1 MPEQHGAYAWREG
14 GNLNHYASRTLRSSG
29 TVRPGSLKDV
39 PIPSEPLSPDSFR
52 QQVRIFYERH
62 GRDLEWRKDITPY
75 RIVVS
80 EVMLQQ
86 TQVGRVSSAF
96 PRFIEH
102 FPDFESL
109 AGATLEEVL
118 IEWQGLGYNR
128 RAMSLK
134 RAAER
139 VVSEFSGN
147 LPRDERILATLPG
160 IGKATAASIT
170 VFAYNIPVGF
180 IETNIRRVFLHCFF
194 LGRDGVPDREV
205 FPLVL
210 GTMDDEDPRTWF
222 WALMDYGSYLG
233 RKSGNANRRSSHYR
247 RQSVFSGSD
256 RQIRGH
262 ILRILV
268 REGEIHRDTLCSLA
282 GGDAERVG
290 RMMTVLETEGFIEI
304 EQDMV
309 RISGR

>member
-1 MPEQHGAYAWREG
+1 M
-14 GNLNHYASRTLRSSG
+14 
-29 TVRPGSLKDV
+29 
-39 PIPSEPLSPDSFR
+39 
-52 QQVRIFYERH
+52 FYDRH
-62 GRDLEWRKDITPY
+62 GRDLEWRKNITPY

-86 TQVGRVSSAF
+86 TQVERVSSAF

-128 RAMSLK
+128 RAMALK
-134 RAAER
+134 KTAER
-139 VVSEFSGN
+139 VLSEFN
-147 LPRDERILATLPG
+147 AELPRDERILATLPG
-160 IGKATAASIT
+160 IGKATAASIS
-170 VFAYNIPVGF
+170 VFAFNMPVAF

-194 LGRDGVPDREV
+194 PGRDGVPDREV

-210 GTMDDEDPRTWF
+210 GTMDEEDPRTWF

-247 RQSVFSGSD
+247 RQSVFSRSD
-256 RQIRGH
+256 RQIRGL

-268 REGEIHRDTLCSLA
+268 REGELHPDTLCRLA

-290 RMMTVLETEGFIEI
+290 RMMNTLEKEGFIEI
-304 EQDMV
+304 DQDLV
-309 RISGR
+309 RISGG

>member
-1 MPEQHGAYAWREG
+1 
-14 GNLNHYASRTLRSSG
+14 
-29 TVRPGSLKDV
+29 
-39 PIPSEPLSPDSFR
+39 
-52 QQVRIFYERH
+52 
-62 GRDLEWRKDITPY
+62 
-75 RIVVS
+75 
-80 EVMLQQ
+80 MLQQ
-86 TQVGRVSSAF
+86 TQVERVSSAF
-96 PRFIEH
+96 PRFIKH

-134 RAAER
+134 KAAER

-170 VFAYNIPVGF
+170 VFAFNKPVAF

-194 LGRDGVPDREV
+194 AGRDGVPDREI

-233 RKSGNANRRSSHYR
+233 RKSVNANRRSSHYR

-256 RQIRGH
+256 RQIRGL

-268 REGEIHRDTLCSLA
+268 REGKLHPDTLCSLA
-282 GGDAERVG
+282 GGDPERIG
-290 RMMTVLETEGFIEI
+290 RMMNVLKNEGFIEI
-304 EQDMV
+304 EHDLV
-309 RISGR
+309 RISGG

>member
-1 MPEQHGAYAWREG
+1 VRSRSPE
-14 GNLNHYASRTLRSSG
+14 
-29 TVRPGSLKDV
+29 DV
-39 PIPSEPLSPDSFR
+39 PLPPHPLSPDSFKEQIR
-52 QQVRIFYERH
+52 MFYDRH
-62 GRDLEWRKDITPY
+62 GRDLAWREHITPY

-86 TQVGRVSSAF
+86 TQVERVSSAF

-102 FPDFESL
+102 FPDFKSL

-118 IEWQGLGYNR
+118 AEWQGLGYNR
-128 RAMSLK
+128 RAMALK
-134 RAAER
+134 KTAER

-147 LPRDERILATLPG
+147 LPGDARILATMPG
-160 IGKATAASIT
+160 IGKATAASIA
-170 VFAYNIPVGF
+170 VFAFNIPVAF

-194 LGRDGVPDREV
+194 PGRDEVPDREV

-210 GTMDDEDPRTWF
+210 GTMDEEDPRTWF
-222 WALMDYGSYLG
+222 WALMDYGAYLG

-256 RQIRGH
+256 RQVRGI

-268 REGEIHRDTLCSLA
+268 REGGMPPDTLCTLA

-290 RMMTVLETEGFIEI
+290 RIMKVLEKEGFIEI
-304 EQDMV
+304 QQGLV
-309 RISGR
+309 RISRE